1 MLPFQDNV
9 NIDMVPV
16 QWEENPGMKWEYIY
30 VTGNL
35 IVKKNCHL
43 SIKNGQKISKHLV
56 TRMSS
61 SNRKLDLAA

>member
-9 NIDMVPV
+9 KIDMVPV

-35 IVKKNCHL
+35 TVKKL
-43 SIKNGQKISKHLV
+43 SPI
-56 TRMSS
+56 
-61 SNRKLDLAA
+61 D